1 MREAGGEREREECGR
16 ERGRR
21 NGRSEQERTGEGRGG
36 DYYLKG
42 PYFELTAS
50 D

>member
-1 MREAGGEREREECGR
+1 MREGGGEGEREECGR

-21 NGRSEQERTGEGRGG
+21 KDGRGQERRGEGG